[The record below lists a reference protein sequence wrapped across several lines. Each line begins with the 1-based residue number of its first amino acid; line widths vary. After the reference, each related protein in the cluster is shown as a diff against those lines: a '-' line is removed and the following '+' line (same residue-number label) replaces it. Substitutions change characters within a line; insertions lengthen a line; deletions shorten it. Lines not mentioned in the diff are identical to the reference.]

1 MSDPGLCHVLVI
13 YEPAE
18 RYPCGTPTQVAEAL
32 ATMPEMAVHMARL
45 GEAAAR
51 GEILLGGPASGLDGL
66 PQGGM
71 VVFRG
76 LDTAAVAAFVAED
89 PVVRDGIERARVC
102 RFEPVPGLAPPG

>member
-1 MSDPGLCHVLVI
+1 MSDLDLSHVLVI

-18 RYPCGTPTQVAEAL
+18 RYPCGTPTQVAQAL
-32 ATMPEMAVHMARL
+32 AAMPEMAVHMARL

-51 GEILLGGPASGLDGL
+51 GEILLGGPASGRDGR

-76 LDTAAVAAFVAED
+76 LDLAAVAAFVADD
-89 PVVRDGIERARVC
+89 PVVREGIERARVC
-102 RFEPVPGLAPPG
+102 RFEPVLG